1 MCATTRIR
9 QRQSTKKFRAYDIS
23 PDVAKMFRHF
33 DIVRSKKSREARAQ
47 RAASQAETTV
57 KSHRLG
63 SQCNGC
69 HGLVADQLVLAC
81 LEHHFAANAERAKE
95 VRPVHHCSRAVH
107 GRCKSKTSDASA
119 SGKNASHN
127 SPRSWGHLLIAH
139 GSPGIIDG
147 LRGFARLGQIRSG
160 IAGSD
165 PAAGRGGFDVQLDVP
180 LEDNEHGPIVGSV
193 NLDVLNHRRTCSC
206 GRHHSARNLVRA
218 WA

>member
-1 MCATTRIR
+1 MRATTRIR

-69 HGLVADQLVLAC
+69 HGLVA
-81 LEHHFAANAERAKE
+81 
-95 VRPVHHCSRAVH
+95 VHHCSRAVH

-127 SPRSWGHLLIAH
+127 FPRSWGHLLIAH

-193 NLDVLNHRRTCSC
+193 NLDVLNRRRTCSC
-206 GRHHSARNLVRA
+206 GRHHSASHLVRA
-218 WA
+218 GA